1 MTDQCPVCSSTVSN
15 TNDTCHECHTPI
27 RWTYDGASEMKST
40 SLLQPEML
48 YIVYAVIAVAL
59 RMRKPWLPFLLG
71 MAVLIGLRQGLG
83 MGG

>member
-27 RWTYDGASEMKST
+27 RWTYDGATEMKST

-59 RMRKPWLPFLLG
+59 LVAGANL
-71 MAVLIGLRQGLG
+71 VL
-83 MGG
+83 